1 MPDSYP
7 AQVEQM
13 LTRICAEFLEM
24 PGLRLTRRQ
33 AERLWGIEEETCA
46 HLLDALLEAGFL
58 QRTRNETYTRLTDGP
73 PGCSLPEIVRGA
85 LVGQRRPT
93 STDRRQFP
101 RAGN

>member
-1 MPDSYP
+1 MPDTYSG
-7 AQVEQM
+7 QVEQM

-24 PGLRLTRRQ
+24 PGLRLTSRQ
-33 AERLWGIEEETCA
+33 AERLWGLDEETCA

-73 PGCSLPEIVRGA
+73 PGCSLPEIVHGA
-85 LVGQRRPT
+85 LVARRPRN
-93 STDRRQFP
+93 STDRRRFP